1 MLEKLCGHSRD
12 GPSAGGFMEIR
23 DSGTTL
29 TVITRGPKEPSSDYI
44 RGMVT
49 IVNFAFFDS
58 LLFPM
63 FISLPVMQGP
73 GSTKIAIIMMLCFVV
88 TTSFVV
94 QLFICRQVAFYRLV
108 LVLSV
113 ALSVRYWYTSQ
124 LCGSGLLTELCPAC
138 HKSATT

>member
-1 MLEKLCGHSRD
+1 
-12 GPSAGGFMEIR
+12 MEIR
-23 DSGTTL
+23 DSGTSL
-29 TVITRGPKEPSSDYI
+29 TVITRGPNEPSSDYI

-63 FISLPVMQGP
+63 FISLPVMDNHS
-73 GSTKIAIIMMLCFVV
+73 STRIALIMMLSLTV
-88 TTSFVV
+88 TASFVV
-94 QLFICRQVAFYRLV
+94 QFFLCRQVAFYRLL

-124 LCGSGLLTELCPAC
+124 LCGSGLLTKLCPEC
-138 HKSATT
+138 YTSVST